1 MYSNIKLPLRV
12 VDLPAIP
19 VITNVSAS
27 SNSITITWNQDSSS
41 DVFSYELR
49 YNFTIRGCENYTGEG
64 SKVINGS
71 LRSYTLRNSSETLV
85 EEDSVY
91 NILLIAMNSDGNSEA
106 NISDITTQGASK
118 LISPLFDN
126 INMSFNF
133 FINSYYIV
141 PTGVPNNLGESLIN
155 DRMIAIQWEPVE
167 CSQRNGAIQG
177 YSVLYYPLNDNN
189 NMVNPTVAN
198 VSGSKYTAKGLVF
211 DTQYAFEVRAIGG
224 YGPGPPA
231 TSTAQTSNLI
241 GGKNLLFLVAK
252 NQFNFFQEL

>member
-1 MYSNIKLPLRV
+1 M
-12 VDLPAIP
+12 
-19 VITNVSAS
+19 SAS
-27 SNSITITWNQDSSS
+27 SDSITITWNQDLSSE
-41 DVFSYELR
+41 VFSYELR

-177 YSVLYYPLNDNN
+177 YSVLYYPLGD
-189 NMVNPTVAN
+189 NMVNSTVAN
-198 VSGSKYTAKGLVF
+198 VSGGEYTAKGLVF
-211 DTQYAFEVRAIGG
+211 DTEYAFEVRAINS
-224 YGPGPPA
+224 YGAGPPA
-231 TSTAQTSNLI
+231 TSIAQTSSLI
-241 GGKNLLFLVAK
+241 GSKNYYL
-252 NQFNFFQEL
+252 